1 MSRVIDLELDLPPL
15 SEDEIVGALKFFMQH
30 RGEKGLAN
38 YAHIF
43 GPGRARALGLTLPEV
58 ERMWDE
64 LSPEAFEAALRE
76 RAGGLATSLSAFV
89 DELEEAG
96 VEWGLIEAGSND
108 KTAEI
113 VSQFPD
119 RFVGQA
125 SVNPHDG
132 VRAVRELE
140 RAVKELGL
148 RSFYASPFR
157 YGIRPNDKKFYP
169 LYAKAAELGI
179 PVFVYCTM
187 NYRTD
192 FPMDL
197 AHPICLDDVA
207 RDFPELTI
215 VADCG
220 GWPWVPDMVGV
231 ARRHQNIYI
240 DMAAHRPKY
249 LATPGSGWEM
259 LMQFGNTLLQDRIV
273 FASGWANYQMPIKDV
288 VEEMQSPSAK
298 GGRQGEVALRERG
311 EDLSALNSLLDGPRG
326 SC

>member
-1 MSRVIDLELDLPPL
+1 
-15 SEDEIVGALKFFMQH
+15 MQH

-38 YAHIF
+38 YLNIF

-64 LSPEAFEAALRE
+64 LSPRSSRRLSGRGQ
-76 RAGGLATSLSAFV
+76 AGWRCRSRSSSS
-89 DELEEAG
+89 ELDEAG

-125 SVNPHDG
+125 IVNPHDG
-132 VRAVRELE
+132 MRAVRELE

-169 LYAKAAELGI
+169 LYAKAVELGI

-197 AHPICLDDVA
+197 AHPVCLD
-207 RDFPELTI
+207 
-215 VADCG
+215 
-220 GWPWVPDMVGV
+220 
-231 ARRHQNIYI
+231 
-240 DMAAHRPKY
+240 
-249 LATPGSGWEM
+249 
-259 LMQFGNTLLQDRIV
+259 
-273 FASGWANYQMPIKDV
+273 
-288 VEEMQSPSAK
+288 
-298 GGRQGEVALRERG
+298 EVAG
-311 EDLSALNSLLDGPRG
+311 TSPR
-326 SC
+326 